1 MDLVTSFRQALMH
14 SAIGRIAAYLVQ
26 FISVAILARFF
37 LPEAFGL
44 LAAVQVF
51 VLFFQMLSEV
61 GLAPALVNQA
71 TISKSLRNAAYGFT
85 VLVGISVAIALFF
98 LSSSISQF
106 LGRYE
111 YVSITQVICIA
122 VFFQSISTVPYVA
135 QVRERRF
142 FEIAK
147 VEIIAEV
154 ASLALT
160 LLSAQFIPGY
170 LALTLRFAFTAI
182 MKWALFML
190 LSSRTIVG
198 RPALVF
204 SLKEIRP
211 LLGFSAYQFSFNFVN
226 YFSRNFDNFLI
237 AKYFGPNLL
246 GVYERSYQLMRYPLM
261 VLTSAITPAI
271 QPVIAAFRN
280 EPASIVSLH
289 NGFIKRMSYLG
300 VLAGGSIA
308 VSANQCVRVLFGEQW
323 QQVVPLIEILAI
335 IIPVQV
341 VMSTSGSFYQGLE
354 KPKLMFY
361 SGLISAIVNVCAII
375 IGWQLG
381 SIERIAQGIVISFT
395 FNFIQV
401 YFVLYRFVFNCSF
414 YLFLRAIAGPL
425 LFSLVYGLLFIV
437 NPFRTWSRD
446 LDQVVISTAS
456 VLLLLLPV
464 VLANLYL
471 AFPDRA
477 KKLIRV

>member
-1 MDLVTSFRQALMH
+1 MDLVTSFRQALLH
-14 SAIGRIAAYLVQ
+14 SAIGRIAAYLMQ
-26 FISVAILARFF
+26 FISVAILARYF

-61 GLAPALVNQA
+61 GLAPALVNQSA
-71 TISKSLRNAAYGFT
+71 IGQSLRDAAYGFT
-85 VLVGISVAIALFF
+85 LAVGASVAIILYF
-98 LSSSISQF
+98 LSSSLAQF
-106 LGRYE
+106 LGRDE
-111 YVSITQVICIA
+111 YVVITQIICIA

-147 VEIIAEV
+147 VEVISELG
-154 ASLALT
+154 SLALT
-160 LLSAQFIPGY
+160 LLAAQFMSGY
-170 LALTLRFAFTAI
+170 LALALRFAFTATL
-182 MKWALFML
+182 KWSLFML
-190 LSSRTIVG
+190 FADRTLVG
-198 RPALVF
+198 RPRLAF
-204 SLKEIRP
+204 SIHQIKP

-237 AKYFGPNLL
+237 AKFFGPGPL

-271 QPVIAAFRN
+271 QPVIAAFRADS
-280 EPASIVSLH
+280 ASIVSLH
-289 NGFIKRMSYLG
+289 NDFIRRMSYLG
-300 VLAGGSIA
+300 VLAGGGIA
-308 VSANQCVRVLFGEQW
+308 VSANQCVRLLFGEQW
-323 QQVVPLIEILAI
+323 QQVVPLIEILAL

-361 SGLISAIVNVCAII
+361 SGLISAVVNVCAIVV
-375 IGWQLG
+375 GWQLG
-381 SIERIAQGIVISFT
+381 KIEYIAQGIVVSFT

-401 YFVLYRFVFNCSF
+401 YFVLYRFVFITPFSQ
-414 YLFLRAIAGPL
+414 FLRAVAGPFL
-425 LFSLVYGLLFIV
+425 VSLVYGVLFLI
-437 NPFRTWSRD
+437 NPFRTWSPN
-446 LDQVVISTAS
+446 LVQLLPSICG

-464 VLANLYL
+464 MVANLCL
-471 AFPDRA
+471 AFPERA
-477 KKLIRV
+477 RSLLRI